1 MGSIRKEFT
10 VDADAAKAWAA
21 LRDFG
26 AVHEKLARG
35 FVTDSKL
42 EGDVRTVTFVNG
54 ITARERLVDCD
65 DAQRRLVYSVIDG
78 MPTHYNG
85 AAQVLE
91 DGPGKSRF
99 VWVIDILPNE
109 LVGPLGAMMDVGVA
123 AMKKTLEA
131 K

>member
-10 VDADAAKAWAA
+10 VDADAAKVWAA

-26 AVHEKLARG
+26 ALHEKLVKG

-42 EGDVRTVTFVNG
+42 EGDVRTVTFANG
-54 ITARERLVDCD
+54 MTARERLVDCD

-78 MPTHYNG
+78 KPTHYN
-85 AAQVLE
+85 AVAQVFE
-91 DGPGKSRF
+91 DAPGKSRF

-109 LVGPLGAMMDVGVA
+109 LVGPISGMMEMGVA
-123 AMKKTLEA
+123 AMKKTLA
-131 K
+131 G

>member
-1 MGSIRKEFT
+1 MGSIRKEFI
-10 VDADAAKAWAA
+10 VDADATKVWAA

-26 AVHEKLARG
+26 AVHQKLAKG

-54 ITARERLVDCD
+54 MTARERLIDCD

-78 MPTHYNG
+78 RPTHYN
-85 AAQVLE
+85 AVAQVFE
-91 DGPGKSRF
+91 EGSGKSRF

-109 LVGPLGAMMDVGVA
+109 LVGPIGGMMDMGVA
-123 AMKKTLEA
+123 AIKKTLA
-131 K
+131 G

>member
-10 VDADAAKAWAA
+10 VDADAAKVWAA

-26 AVHEKLARG
+26 ALHEKLVKG

-42 EGDVRTVTFVNG
+42 EGDVRTVTFANG
-54 ITARERLVDCD
+54 MTARERLVDCD

-78 MPTHYNG
+78 
-85 AAQVLE
+85 
-91 DGPGKSRF
+91 GKSRF

-109 LVGPLGAMMDVGVA
+109 LVGPISGMMEMGVA
-123 AMKKTLEA
+123 AMKKTLA
-131 K
+131 G

>member
-10 VDADAAKAWAA
+10 VNADAAKVWAA

-26 AVHEKLARG
+26 AVHEKLAKG

-54 ITARERLVDCD
+54 ITARERLIDSD
-65 DAQRRLVYSVIDG
+65 DVQRRLVYSVIDG

-85 AAQVLE
+85 AVQVFE
-91 DGPGKSRF
+91 DGPGKARF

-109 LVGPLGAMMDVGVA
+109 LVRPISGMMDIGVA

-131 K
+131 